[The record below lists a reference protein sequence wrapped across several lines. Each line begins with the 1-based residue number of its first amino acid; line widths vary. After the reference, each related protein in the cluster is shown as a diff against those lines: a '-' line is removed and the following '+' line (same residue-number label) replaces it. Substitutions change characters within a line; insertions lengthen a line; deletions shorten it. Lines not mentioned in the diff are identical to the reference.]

1 MRLGWRPLERVLAS
15 SPPKQGVDFLLQYH
29 FPLHCQESARA
40 LGVISSEVCP
50 VRAQSLLPPFL
61 GKILAQLK
69 RLLAV
74 RV

>member
-15 SPPKQGVDFLLQYH
+15 PPKQGVDVFIAIS